1 MQRTGS
7 ISRFMVRNA
16 RSLAIIGWAMVS
28 VCTPVWAQDLV
39 FSAKVDKTTVNLGDP
54 MNLVITISGDV
65 SGVQVPPLQ
74 LPEGFVVL
82 ARSQS
87 TNFSIRSGAMERSTS
102 LNFVLVPQKA
112 GTFKLGPFSLTRQK
126 KTLQTEP
133 IEITVKKPVLPP
145 KLPSSGERFT
155 L

>member
-1 MQRTGS
+1 M
-7 ISRFMVRNA
+7 
-16 RSLAIIGWAMVS
+16 IGGVTVGFCAL
-28 VCTPVWAQDLV
+28 VWAQDFI

-54 MNLVITISGDV
+54 MNLVITLSGDV
-65 SGVQVPPLQ
+65 SGVQLPPLQ

-87 TNFSIRSGAMERSTS
+87 TNFSIRAGAMERSTS
-102 LNFVLVPQKA
+102 LNVVLVPQKA

-145 KLPSSGERFT
+145 HLPSNGARFT

>member
-1 MQRTGS
+1 M
-7 ISRFMVRNA
+7 
-16 RSLAIIGWAMVS
+16 IGGVAVG
-28 VCTPVWAQDLV
+28 CCALVWAQDLA
-39 FSAKVDKTTVNLGDP
+39 FSAKVDKTTVNLGEP
-54 MNLVITISGDV
+54 INLVIALSGDV
-65 SGVQVPPLQ
+65 SGVQLPPLQ

-87 TNFSIRSGAMERSTS
+87 TNFSIRAGAMERSTS
-102 LNFVLVPQKA
+102 LNVVLVPQKA

-133 IEITVKKPVLPP
+133 IEIIVKKPVLRPN
-145 KLPSSGERFT
+145 LPSNGERFI